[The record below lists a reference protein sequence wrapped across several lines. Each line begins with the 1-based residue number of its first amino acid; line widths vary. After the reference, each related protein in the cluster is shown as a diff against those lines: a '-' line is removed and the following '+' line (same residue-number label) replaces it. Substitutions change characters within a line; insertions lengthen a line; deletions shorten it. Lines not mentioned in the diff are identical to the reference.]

1 MGEQR
6 KGATVSPL
14 PSPFPPL
21 QVMQKQLGPLTLP
34 SPSPCLPPLQV
45 MQKQL
50 GPLTDMCLKGLVDS
64 HPKVS
69 VSTRGGEGEG
79 V

>member
-1 MGEQR
+1 MDAVGREAHIGMYR
-6 KGATVSPL
+6 EGSRWCY
-14 PSPFPPL
+14 PSP
-21 QVMQKQLGPLTLP
+21 TLP
-34 SPSPCLPPLQV
+34 PPLQV

-69 VSTRGGEGEG
+69 QSARG
-79 V
+79 

>member
-1 MGEQR
+1 MDAVGREAHTGMYR
-6 KGATVSPL
+6 EGSRRGAVGVTPPL
-14 PSPFPPL
+14 PS
-21 QVMQKQLGPLTLP
+21 
-34 SPSPCLPPLQV
+34 PPLQV

-69 VSTRGGEGEG
+69 QSARG
-79 V
+79 